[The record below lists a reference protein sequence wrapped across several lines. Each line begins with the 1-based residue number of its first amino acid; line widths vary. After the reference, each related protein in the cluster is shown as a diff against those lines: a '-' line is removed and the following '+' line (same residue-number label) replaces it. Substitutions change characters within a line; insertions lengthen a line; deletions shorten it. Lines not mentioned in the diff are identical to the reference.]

1 MNRSAASGLVL
12 LAAAGV
18 LAPFQ
23 LAAQTP
29 PRVVPVVPVPPRT
42 EVVPKAIPVQPASP
56 PSSAPAPEPPAPAAV
71 PPATGRAGAPALRG
85 ETSGRM
91 EVPTLQPIA
100 PAAPT
105 PEASPARPTAANAE
119 QQQLALA
126 DALYSRQQWDG
137 AIPEYQR
144 FLTDFPRAVETP
156 AALYRLA
163 ECYLK
168 MGNAN
173 SARLY
178 WGKLAALP
186 QPGPIGG
193 GAAYRLAEF
202 EFKEREFGEAAAH
215 FKLASQLLQDAK
227 ARQSAQ
233 YFAARSYQELGRKP
247 EARAL
252 YQALADA
259 PEKHPFRDS
268 SQFQLGLLLQ
278 EAGRPGEALARFE
291 KLSTEAGAAEIR
303 AESTARSALLLLEAN
318 EPKKALKALEAALAS
333 SEIAQWHKVLQLGVF
348 KAHVA
353 LGDHAQIIATY
364 PAAAAAVEAPQL
376 PELQLLAANAHKALK
391 QHAEAVAFY
400 SKVIEAA
407 PDSPAAASARYDR
420 LVCYYNLER
429 KDLAQEIEVFLA
441 TKPRPLERDNAL
453 LMKAEWLRL
462 KADYAGAG
470 GAYAQVVKSKDLKP
484 DRRNDALMRW
494 AECSV
499 RTGDSE
505 STVAATGELMAA
517 APNHPLAATALF
529 WRAESLRKL
538 KKYAEA
544 EKGYEALSKRF
555 PTSTDR
561 ETALKQWALL
571 RGEQNDNTGM
581 AQRFEQLLKEY
592 PESKDASEA
601 HHWIGRSY
609 FEVKDYK
616 KAVEHLEKAREQN
629 AEYFE
634 SDSLRLVYCA
644 YNLNDPDDF
653 WARVQQYLPK
663 GKNKITPD
671 LLRWCA
677 QIYLDAKS
685 SPKAEPVLSLLCAGE
700 EVTENDWLQLAT
712 VRYAVDKHAGAVE
725 AATAYLALVSHPA
738 SKARGL
744 LVRAK
749 AELALNNAAAAQK
762 TADEVLRLQPE
773 GVLNGEARLV
783 AGDVL
788 ASQKSWEA
796 AAKIYESISIAFDED
811 QLAPP
816 AMEKAYQAYRT
827 AGKLKE
833 SQNVLN
839 RLQSRY
845 PEYARERGLK

>member
-12 LAAAGV
+12 LAAVGGF
-18 LAPFQ
+18 APCT
-23 LAAQTP
+23 LEAQTP
-29 PRVVPVVPVPPRT
+29 PRAVPVVPAPPRT
-42 EVVPKAIPVQPASP
+42 EVVPKAIPVQPAQ
-56 PSSAPAPEPPAPAAV
+56 EPTQPAAASPV
-71 PPATGRAGAPALRG
+71 PAKAGAPGLRG
-85 ETSGRM
+85 DVSGRM
-91 EVPTLQPIA
+91 EVPTLQPVA
-100 PAAPT
+100 PAGPG
-105 PEASPARPTAANAE
+105 PEALPARPAAGNAE

-137 AIPEYQR
+137 AVPEYQR
-144 FLTDFPRAVETP
+144 FLADFPRAAETP

-168 MGNAN
+168 MGNPN

-215 FKLASQLLQDAK
+215 FKLAAQLLQDPKAK
-227 ARQSAQ
+227 QSAQ
-233 YFAARSYQELGRKP
+233 YFSARSCQELGRKP

-252 YQALADA
+252 YQALADM

-303 AESTARSALLLLEAN
+303 AESVARSALLLLEAN
-318 EPKKALKALEAALAS
+318 EPKKALKALKAALAS

-353 LGDHAQIIATY
+353 LGDHLQIIASF
-364 PAAAAAVEAPQL
+364 PAAAASVEAPQL
-376 PELQLLAANAHKALK
+376 PELQLLVANAHKALK
-391 QHAEAVAFY
+391 QYAEAVVFY

-407 PDSPAAASARYDR
+407 PESPAAASARYDR
-420 LVCYYNLER
+420 LACDYNLER
-429 KDLAQEIEVFLA
+429 KDLPQEIEAFLA
-441 TKPRPLERDNAL
+441 TKPKPLERDNAL

-462 KADYAGAG
+462 RADFSGAG

-494 AECSV
+494 AECSF

-505 STVAATGELMAA
+505 STVAATGELLAA
-517 APNHPLAATALF
+517 APNYPLTATALF

-538 KKYAEA
+538 KKYPEA
-544 EKGYEALSKRF
+544 EKGYEALCKRF

-571 RGEQNDNTGM
+571 RGEQEDNTGM
-581 AQRFEQLLKEY
+581 AQRFEQLLNEY
-592 PESKDASEA
+592 PESKDAPEA

-609 FEVKDYK
+609 FETKDFK
-616 KAVEHLEKAREQN
+616 KAVAHLEKAREQK

-644 YNLNDPDDF
+644 YNLNEPDDF

-685 SPKAEPVLSLLCAGE
+685 SPKAEPVLSLLCEGE

-712 VRYAVDKHAGAVE
+712 VRYAVGKHPGAVQ

-738 SKARGL
+738 SRARGL

-749 AELALNNAAAAQK
+749 AELALNDAAAAQK

-773 GVLNGEARLV
+773 GILNGEARLV

-796 AAKIYESISIAFDED
+796 AAKTYESISIAFDED

-816 AMEKAYQAYRT
+816 AMEKAFEAYRT

>member
-1 MNRSAASGLVL
+1 
-12 LAAAGV
+12 
-18 LAPFQ
+18 
-23 LAAQTP
+23 
-29 PRVVPVVPVPPRT
+29 
-42 EVVPKAIPVQPASP
+42 
-56 PSSAPAPEPPAPAAV
+56 
-71 PPATGRAGAPALRG
+71 
-85 ETSGRM
+85 M
-91 EVPTLQPIA
+91 EVPTLKPVVPATPA
-100 PAAPT
+100 PAAPAT
-105 PEASPARPTAANAE
+105 PEAPVSRPVPAANAE
-119 QQQLALA
+119 QQQLGLA

-144 FLTDFPRAVETP
+144 FLSDFPRAAETP

-168 MGNAN
+168 MGNTN

-178 WGKLAALP
+178 WSKLAALP

-193 GAAYRLAEF
+193 GAAYKLAEF
-202 EFKEREFGEAAAH
+202 EFKDREFAEAAAH
-215 FKLASQLLQDAK
+215 FKLASQLLPDAK
-227 ARQSAQ
+227 AKQSAQ
-233 YFAARSYQELGRKP
+233 YFSARSYQELGRKP

-252 YQALADA
+252 YQTLADA

-291 KLSTEAGAAEIR
+291 KLSNEAGAAEIR

-318 EPKKALKALEAALAS
+318 QPQKALQALEAALAS
-333 SEIAQWHKVLQLGVF
+333 KEIAQWHKVLQLGVF

-353 LGDHAQIIATY
+353 LGNNQQIIDAY
-364 PAAAAAVEAPQL
+364 PAAAASVEAPQL

-391 QHAEAVAFY
+391 QHREAVVLY
-400 SKVIEAA
+400 SQVVENA
-407 PDSPAAASARYDR
+407 PDSLSAASARYDR

-429 KDLAQEIEVFLA
+429 PDLAQEIETFLA
-441 TKPRPLERDNAL
+441 TKPKALERDNAL

-462 KADYAGAG
+462 KGDYAGAG

-494 AECSV
+494 AECGV
-499 RTGDSE
+499 RTGDAE

-544 EKGYEALSKRF
+544 EKGYETLSKRF
-555 PTSTDR
+555 PNSTDR
-561 ETALKQWALL
+561 EMALKQWALL
-571 RGEQNDNTGM
+571 RGEQSDNVGM

-592 PESKDASEA
+592 PESKDAPEA

-609 FEVKDYK
+609 FEAKDYK
-616 KAVEHLEKAREQN
+616 KAVPHLEKAREQN

-644 YNLNDPDDF
+644 YNLNDPDEF
-653 WARVQQYLPK
+653 WVRVQQYLPK

-677 QIYLDAKS
+677 QIHLDAKS
-685 SPKAEPVLSLLCAGE
+685 SPKAEPVLALLCSGE
-700 EVTENDWLQLAT
+700 EVTENDWLQLANA
-712 VRYAVDKHAGAVE
+712 RYAIDKHAGAVE
-725 AATAYLALVSHPA
+725 AATAYLGLVSHPA

-749 AELALNNAAAAQK
+749 AELALDNAAAAQK

-773 GVLNGEARLV
+773 GILNGEARIV
-783 AGDVL
+783 AGDIL

-796 AAKIYESISIAFDED
+796 AAKTYESVSIAFDEE

-816 AMEKAYQAYRT
+816 AMEKAYQAYRS

-833 SQNVLN
+833 SQSVLN

-845 PEYARERGLK
+845 PEYARERALK